1 MKKLRNLGV
10 YTLPDGRELIAEV
23 EPGAGYRLY
32 PTQLWNQ
39 FRRTEYLV
47 TREGR
52 LLIKGKPS
60 SLSIEQL
67 VDTGRHAQYPKSSK
81 LL

>member
-10 YTLPDGRELIAEV
+10 YTLPDGQELIAEV
-23 EPGAGYRLY
+23 EPGAVYRLY

-39 FRRTEYLV
+39 FRRTEYSV
-47 TREGR
+47 TPEGR
-52 LLIKGKPS
+52 LLIKGQPTD
-60 SLSIEQL
+60 LYIEHL
-67 VDTGRHAQYPKSSK
+67 IDTGRRAQYPRSSK